1 LNDKKPRGRK
11 KGCSST
17 YESSDRPCRT
27 CRLAPLLYEKNW
39 WQNRVLRRPSV
50 GPTRRVVLWSCWW
63 SARISPADGPEQ
75 APFEVPPDDTNRTAI
90 WSAIWCL
97 HRHLANDRDAGW
109 CKRVCGQR
117 GGCMIAGV
125 SSSHSLTFLACRLL
139 CERRAC
145 RGWCLQVVRFL
156 RIGRGPLSHRWTV
169 GPLIALTRAP
179 PAHPLS
185 IVISLRRM
193 DRSGTPPW
201 PVVIAELWNDPT
213 FLKKLLARMY

>member
-1 LNDKKPRGRK
+1 MKSREGGRK
-11 KGCSST
+11 DVRPLTSPAT
-17 YESSDRPCRT
+17 DRAERAGLRRCFMRRT
-27 CRLAPLLYEKNW
+27 GGRIECCGGLRLAPPGE
-39 WQNRVLRRPSV
+39 
-50 GPTRRVVLWSCWW
+50 WSCGPVGGV

-75 APFEVPPDDTNRTAI
+75 APFAVPPDNTNRTAI

-97 HRHLANDRDAGW
+97 HRHLANDRDARW

-179 PAHPLS
+179 GRASTRWGPTGPP
-185 IVISLRRM
+185 VIYSDLLTTDGPERHTAM
-193 DRSGTPPW
+193 ASGDR
-201 PVVIAELWNDPT
+201 
-213 FLKKLLARMY
+213 